1 MYRFAPSPT
10 GDMHIGNLRA
20 AIFNYLCARKDGVGF
35 ILRIEDTD
43 TARNVEGKDEEIKE
57 ILRIFGLSWQHFYV
71 QSANLKHHRQM
82 ALKLVAEKRAFACFC
97 TSETLEQK
105 KAAAKAA
112 GKPYR
117 YDGTCEHLSDSEVL
131 ENDKP
136 FVIRLKKPEKAMEFT
151 DLIKGR
157 LHFEP
162 ENIDSFVIMRA
173 DKTPTYNFACAVD
186 DMLEGVTCIIRG
198 EDHTS
203 NTPKQEHIR
212 ASLGYTKPM
221 IYAHLPIILNDEGQK
236 MSKREAH
243 SSVKWLLEQGIL
255 PSAIANY
262 LIMLGNKTPREI
274 FTLDEAVE
282 FFDIKK
288 VSKAPARFDMK
299 KLLQINREHIRLL
312 SDEKLNEIL
321 GFAGKNSGI
330 FCENSSLL
338 NKNSSVAN
346 KNSGFAREKSENSGE
361 NSNILNKKDENSSI
375 PPKFLCKNVAPLARF
390 YTQEASTINELK
402 AKLAGIFGEKDFAEF
417 KDECLNLR
425 QILAQSALPN
435 DFESLKNELMQK
447 SGLKGKAFFMP
458 LRLVL
463 TGNAHGPELSE
474 LYVLLKPFIKDIVG
488 KD

>member
-20 AIFNYLCARKDGVGF
+20 AIFNYLCAKKSGQDF

-43 TARNVEGKDEEIKE
+43 TARNIVGKDEEIKE
-57 ILRIFGLSWQHFYV
+57 ILRAFGISWQHFYV
-71 QSANLKHHRQM
+71 QSENLRQHRQM
-82 ALKLVAEKRAFACFC
+82 ALKLVADKKAFACFC
-97 TSETLEQK
+97 TSEILEQK
-105 KAAAKAA
+105 KEAAKKA
-112 GKPYR
+112 GKAYR
-117 YDGTCEHLSDSEVL
+117 YDGACEHLKDSEVL

-136 FVIRLKKPEKAMEFT
+136 FVIRLKKPQKAMEFT
-151 DLIKGR
+151 DLIKGQ

-186 DMLEGVTCIIRG
+186 DMLEGVSCIIRG

-212 ASLGYTKPM
+212 ASLGYEMRM

-255 PSAIANY
+255 PCAVANY
-262 LIMLGNKTPREI
+262 LILLGNKTPREI

-282 FFDIKK
+282 FFDIKN
-288 VSKAPARFDMK
+288 VSKSPARFDMK

-312 SDEKLNEIL
+312 DDEKLNEIL
-321 GFAGKNSGI
+321 DFKGKN
-330 FCENSSLL
+330 L
-338 NKNSSVAN
+338 AN
-346 KNSGFAREKSENSGE
+346 
-361 NSNILNKKDENSSI
+361 
-375 PPKFLCKNVAPLARF
+375 LARF

-402 AKLAGIFGEKDFAEF
+402 EKLNAIFGAKNFGEF
-417 KDECLNLR
+417 KDECEKIKGILNSPEFE
-425 QILAQSALPN
+425 LAK
-435 DFESLKNELMQK
+435 DYESFKNALMQK
-447 SGLKGKAFFMP
+447 SGLKGKNFFMP

-463 TGNAHGPELSE
+463 TNSAHGPELSE
-474 LYVLLKPFIKDIVG
+474 LYGLLKPFIKDIVR

>member
-20 AIFNYLCARKDGVGF
+20 AIFNYLCAKKSGQDF

-43 TARNVEGKDEEIKE
+43 TARNIAGKDEEIKE
-57 ILRIFGLSWQHFYV
+57 ILRVFGISWQHFYV
-71 QSANLKHHRQM
+71 QSENLRQHRQM
-82 ALKLVAEKRAFACFC
+82 ALKLVADKKAFACFC
-97 TSETLEQK
+97 TSEILEQK
-105 KAAAKAA
+105 KEAAKKA
-112 GKPYR
+112 GKAYR
-117 YDGTCEHLSDSEVL
+117 YDGACEHLKDSEVL

-136 FVIRLKKPEKAMEFT
+136 FVIRLKKPQKAMEFT
-151 DLIKGR
+151 DLIKGK

-173 DKTPTYNFACAVD
+173 DKTPTHNFACAVD
-186 DMLEGVTCIIRG
+186 DMLEGVSCIIRG

-212 ASLGYTKPM
+212 ASLGYEMRM

-255 PSAIANY
+255 PCAVANY
-262 LIMLGNKTPREI
+262 LILLGNKTPREI

-282 FFDIKK
+282 FFDIKN
-288 VSKAPARFDMK
+288 VSKSPARFDMK

-312 SDEKLNEIL
+312 DDEKLNEIL
-321 GFAGKNSGI
+321 GFKGKN
-330 FCENSSLL
+330 L
-338 NKNSSVAN
+338 AN
-346 KNSGFAREKSENSGE
+346 
-361 NSNILNKKDENSSI
+361 
-375 PPKFLCKNVAPLARF
+375 LARF

-402 AKLAGIFGEKDFAEF
+402 EKLNAIFGAKNFGEF
-417 KDECLNLR
+417 KDECEKIKGILNSPEFE
-425 QILAQSALPN
+425 LAK
-435 DFESLKNELMQK
+435 DYESFKNALMQK
-447 SGLKGKAFFMP
+447 SGLKGKNFFMP

-463 TGNAHGPELSE
+463 TNSAHGPELSE
-474 LYVLLKPFIKDIVG
+474 LYGLLKPFIKDIVR

>member
-20 AIFNYLCARKDGVGF
+20 AIFNYICARQSGQDF

-43 TARNVEGKDEEIKE
+43 TARNIAGKDEEIKE
-57 ILRIFGLSWQHFYV
+57 ILRLFGISWQHFYV
-71 QSANLKHHRQM
+71 QSENLKHHRQM
-82 ALKLVAEKRAFACFC
+82 ALKLVAEKKAFACFC
-97 TSETLEQK
+97 TSEILEQK
-105 KAAAKAA
+105 KEVAKKANKA
-112 GKPYR
+112 YR
-117 YDGTCEHLSDSEVL
+117 YDGVCEHLSDSEVL
-131 ENDKP
+131 QNEKP
-136 FVIRLKKPEKAMEFT
+136 FVIRLKKPQKAMEFT
-151 DLIKGR
+151 DLIKGK

-186 DMLEGVTCIIRG
+186 DMLEGVSCIIRG

-212 ASLGYTKPM
+212 ASLGYEKPM

-255 PSAIANY
+255 PSAVANY

-288 VSKAPARFDMK
+288 VSKSPARFDMK

-312 SDEKLNEIL
+312 NDEKLNEIL
-321 GFAGKNSGI
+321 GFAGKN
-330 FCENSSLL
+330 
-338 NKNSSVAN
+338 VAN
-346 KNSGFAREKSENSGE
+346 
-361 NSNILNKKDENSSI
+361 
-375 PPKFLCKNVAPLARF
+375 LARF
-390 YTQEASTINELK
+390 YTQEASTIKELK
-402 AKLAGIFGEKDFAEF
+402 EKIASIFAPKDFGEFKAECELIKGILSEKSFEFADDYEKF
-417 KDECLNLR
+417 K
-425 QILAQSALPN
+425 N
-435 DFESLKNELMQK
+435 DLMQK
-447 SGLKGKAFFMP
+447 SGLKGKNFFMP

-463 TGNAHGPELSE
+463 TNSAHGPELSE
-474 LYVLLKPFIKDIVG
+474 LYGLLKPFIKDIVR

>member
-20 AIFNYLCARKDGVGF
+20 AIFNYLCAKKSGQDF

-43 TARNVEGKDEEIKE
+43 TARNIAGKDEEIKE
-57 ILRIFGLSWQHFYV
+57 ILREFGISWQHFYV
-71 QSANLKHHRQM
+71 QSENLRQHRQM
-82 ALKLVAEKRAFACFC
+82 ALKLVADKKAFACFC
-97 TSETLEQK
+97 TSEILEQK
-105 KAAAKAA
+105 KEAAKKA
-112 GKPYR
+112 GKAYR
-117 YDGTCEHLSDSEVL
+117 YDGACEHLSDSEVL

-136 FVIRLKKPEKAMEFT
+136 FVIRLKKPQKAMEFT
-151 DLIKGR
+151 DLIKGK

-186 DMLEGVTCIIRG
+186 DMLEGVSCIIRG

-212 ASLGYTKPM
+212 ASLGYDKAM

-255 PSAIANY
+255 PCAVANY
-262 LIMLGNKTPREI
+262 LILLGNKTPREI

-282 FFDIKK
+282 FFDIKNI
-288 VSKAPARFDMK
+288 SKSPARFDMK

-312 SDEKLNEIL
+312 DDEKLNEIL
-321 GFAGKNSGI
+321 GFKDKN
-330 FCENSSLL
+330 L
-338 NKNSSVAN
+338 AN
-346 KNSGFAREKSENSGE
+346 
-361 NSNILNKKDENSSI
+361 
-375 PPKFLCKNVAPLARF
+375 LARF

-402 AKLAGIFGEKDFAEF
+402 EKLNAIFGAKNFGEF
-417 KDECLNLR
+417 KDECEKIKGILNSPEFE
-425 QILAQSALPN
+425 LAK
-435 DFESLKNELMQK
+435 DYESFKNELMQK
-447 SGLKGKAFFMP
+447 SGLKGKSFFMP

-463 TGNAHGPELSE
+463 TNSAHGPELSE
-474 LYVLLKPFIKDIVG
+474 LYGLLKPFIKDIVR

>member
-20 AIFNYLCARKDGVGF
+20 AIFNYICARQSGQDF

-43 TARNVEGKDEEIKE
+43 TARNIAGKDEEIKE
-57 ILRIFGLSWQHFYV
+57 ILRLFGISWQHFYV
-71 QSANLKHHRQM
+71 QSENLKHHRQM
-82 ALKLVAEKRAFACFC
+82 ALKLVAEKKAFACFC
-97 TSETLEQK
+97 TPELLEQK
-105 KAAAKAA
+105 KEAAKKANKA
-112 GKPYR
+112 YR
-117 YDGTCEHLSDSEVL
+117 YDGVCEHLSDSEVL
-131 ENDKP
+131 QNEKP
-136 FVIRLKKPEKAMEFT
+136 FVIRLKKPQKAMEFT
-151 DLIKGR
+151 DLIKGK

-186 DMLEGVTCIIRG
+186 DMLEGVSCIIRG

-212 ASLGYTKPM
+212 ASLGYEKPM

-255 PSAIANY
+255 PSAVANY

-288 VSKAPARFDMK
+288 VSKSPARFDMK

-312 SDEKLNEIL
+312 NDEKLNEIL
-321 GFAGKNSGI
+321 GFAGKN
-330 FCENSSLL
+330 
-338 NKNSSVAN
+338 VAN
-346 KNSGFAREKSENSGE
+346 
-361 NSNILNKKDENSSI
+361 
-375 PPKFLCKNVAPLARF
+375 LARF
-390 YTQEASTINELK
+390 YTQEASTIKELK
-402 AKLAGIFGEKDFAEF
+402 EKIASIFAPKDFGEFKAECELIKGILSEKSFEFADDYEKF
-417 KDECLNLR
+417 K
-425 QILAQSALPN
+425 N
-435 DFESLKNELMQK
+435 DLMQK
-447 SGLKGKAFFMP
+447 SGLKGKNFFMP

-463 TGNAHGPELSE
+463 TNSAHGPELSE
-474 LYVLLKPFIKDIVG
+474 LYGLLLPFIKDIVR

>member
-20 AIFNYLCARKDGVGF
+20 AIFNYLCAKKSGQDF

-43 TARNVEGKDEEIKE
+43 TARNIAGKDEEIKE
-57 ILRIFGLSWQHFYV
+57 ILRVFGISWQHFYV
-71 QSANLKHHRQM
+71 QSENLRQHRQM
-82 ALKLVAEKRAFACFC
+82 ALKLVADKKAFACFC
-97 TSETLEQK
+97 TSEILEQK
-105 KAAAKAA
+105 KEAAKKA
-112 GKPYR
+112 GKAYR
-117 YDGTCEHLSDSEVL
+117 YDGACEHLKDSEVL

-136 FVIRLKKPEKAMEFT
+136 FVIRLKKPQKAMEFT
-151 DLIKGR
+151 DLIKGK

-186 DMLEGVTCIIRG
+186 DMLEGVSCIIRG

-212 ASLGYTKPM
+212 ASLGYEMRM

-255 PSAIANY
+255 PCAVANY
-262 LIMLGNKTPREI
+262 LILLGNKTPREI

-282 FFDIKK
+282 FFDIKN
-288 VSKAPARFDMK
+288 VSKSPARFDMK

-312 SDEKLNEIL
+312 DDEKLNEIL
-321 GFAGKNSGI
+321 GFEGKN
-330 FCENSSLL
+330 L
-338 NKNSSVAN
+338 AN
-346 KNSGFAREKSENSGE
+346 
-361 NSNILNKKDENSSI
+361 
-375 PPKFLCKNVAPLARF
+375 LARF

-402 AKLAGIFGEKDFAEF
+402 EKLNAIFGAKNFGEF
-417 KDECLNLR
+417 KDECEKIKGILNSPKFE
-425 QILAQSALPN
+425 LAK
-435 DFESLKNELMQK
+435 DYESFKNELMQK
-447 SGLKGKAFFMP
+447 SGLKGKNFFMP

-463 TGNAHGPELSE
+463 TNSAHGPELSE
-474 LYVLLKPFIKDIVG
+474 LYGLLKPFIKDIVR

>member
-20 AIFNYLCARKDGVGF
+20 AIFNYLCAKKSGQDF

-43 TARNVEGKDEEIKE
+43 TARNIAGKDEEIKE
-57 ILRIFGLSWQHFYV
+57 ILRVFGISWQHFYV
-71 QSANLKHHRQM
+71 QSENLRQHRQM
-82 ALKLVAEKRAFACFC
+82 ALKLVAEKKAFACFC
-97 TSETLEQK
+97 TSEILEQK
-105 KAAAKAA
+105 KEAAKKA
-112 GKPYR
+112 GKAYR
-117 YDGTCEHLSDSEVL
+117 YDGACEYLKDSEVL

-136 FVIRLKKPEKAMEFT
+136 FVIRLKKPQKAMEFT
-151 DLIKGR
+151 DLIKGQ

-186 DMLEGVTCIIRG
+186 DMLEGVSCIIRG

-203 NTPKQEHIR
+203 NTPKQEYIR
-212 ASLGYTKPM
+212 ASLGYDKAM

-255 PSAIANY
+255 PCAVANY
-262 LIMLGNKTPREI
+262 LILLGNKTPREI

-282 FFDIKK
+282 FFDIKN
-288 VSKAPARFDMK
+288 VSKSPARFDMK

-312 SDEKLNEIL
+312 DDEKLNEIL
-321 GFAGKNSGI
+321 DFKGKN
-330 FCENSSLL
+330 L
-338 NKNSSVAN
+338 AN
-346 KNSGFAREKSENSGE
+346 
-361 NSNILNKKDENSSI
+361 
-375 PPKFLCKNVAPLARF
+375 LARF

-402 AKLAGIFGEKDFAEF
+402 EKLNAIFGAKNFGEF
-417 KDECLNLR
+417 KDECEKIKGILNSPEFE
-425 QILAQSALPN
+425 LAK
-435 DFESLKNELMQK
+435 DYESFKNELMQK
-447 SGLKGKAFFMP
+447 SGLKGKSFFMP

-463 TGNAHGPELSE
+463 TNSAHGPELSE
-474 LYVLLKPFIKDIVG
+474 LYGLLKPFIKDIVR